1 MDQSGDISRPS
12 PRSGEADLGPTDG
25 EPPPALALDIV
36 RDAGDWAPFE
46 PVEPAIECAAQA
58 VARHGQRVAQWL
70 VPGAALSVC
79 IALSDDAAVAAL
91 NKSWRGKDTPTN
103 VLSFPAPALPG
114 EVAAHGGAAPV
125 ANRHDPRFLGPR
137 FLGDVILAA
146 ETLQREARQ
155 MQIPPAHH
163 LQHLVVHGLLHLL
176 GHDHEREADA
186 VIMEALETDILAT
199 IGVADP
205 YAAGN

>member
-12 PRSGEADLGPTDG
+12 PRSGEADLGSSEG

-46 PVEPAIECAAQA
+46 PVEPAIERAAQA
-58 VARHGQRVAQWL
+58 VARHGQRVALWL
-70 VPGAALSVC
+70 VPGAVLSVC

-103 VLSFPAPALPG
+103 VLSFPAPAPPG

-125 ANRHDPRFLGPR
+125 ANRHGPRLLGPR

-155 MQIPPAHH
+155 MQIPPAQH